1 MCKKAECSTCRMSSI
16 RHSKL
21 QLQATANLPIDKAT
35 WWGCGNH
42 VPMVMDSIPENER
55 CGCEPK
61 VEKEGKQ
68 YPPKAAQAP

>member
-1 MCKKAECSTCRMSSI
+1 
-16 RHSKL
+16 
-21 QLQATANLPIDKAT
+21 
-35 WWGCGNH
+35 
-42 VPMVMDSIPENER
+42 MVMDAIPENER

>member
-1 MCKKAECSTCRMSSI
+1 MLYLPYVHHHLPHAN
-16 RHSKL
+16 SKL
-21 QLQATANLPIDKAT
+21 QAQQANTHTDKAT
-35 WWGCGNH
+35 WWGCGQH